1 MITTSAPTKIIL
13 TGEHAVVYG
22 KPGIALP
29 INLPTTVNIVPN
41 TLQKMRMYS
50 NITLKEKDY
59 TTLHSFIQIIQDSI
73 PKKSAEHFFDITI
86 HTTAPQ
92 KMGFGTSASVAVA
105 LTKALYAAHNTTIHE
120 STLLALALKL
130 EQITHGTPSGIDH
143 TTITC
148 NTPILFQKDPDLHW
162 TPLPELLENSLFNQC
177 FLLLTGCSEESTK
190 EMVAQVRAQ
199 YEKAATDTQ
208 VIFDAIEYQTTA
220 MQTSL
225 TTDNESGFHT
235 CINTVGMLLEDLHVV
250 SPEVMTLS
258 QDIRKNHGACKIS
271 GSGGKKGP
279 GSGVLFVHHPDKAV
293 INCIAKKY
301 TLEYIPL
308 IA

>member
-1 MITTSAPTKIIL
+1 MVTTSAPTKIIL
-13 TGEHAVVYG
+13 IGEHAVVYG

-29 INLPTTVNIVPN
+29 VNLLTSVTMVPN
-41 TLQKMRMYS
+41 TLQQMRMYS
-50 NITLKEKDY
+50 NIALTEKDR
-59 TTLHSFIQIIQDSI
+59 TTLQSFIQIIQDAL
-73 PKKSAEHFFDITI
+73 PKKSTAHFFDITI

-120 STLLALALKL
+120 STILALALKL

-148 NTPILFQKDPDLHW
+148 NTPILFQKTPDLRW
-162 TPLPELLENSLFNQC
+162 TPLPKLLDNAIFNQC

-199 YEKAATDTQ
+199 YEKAAADTQ
-208 VIFDAIEYQTTA
+208 AIFDAIEHQTTA
-220 MQTSL
+220 IQTSL
-225 TTDNESGFHT
+225 TTENESDFHA

-250 SPEVMTLS
+250 SPKVMAIS

-279 GSGVLFVHHPDKAV
+279 GSGVLFVHHTNKEV
-293 INCIAKKY
+293 IKSIAKKY